1 MQATMVASVSSVMP
15 HEADQRTWPN
25 FSASGIAGPSGR
37 GEPPRVP
44 YNAPRTHVLSS
55 RYKGRSVE
63 LIRLLV
69 LCLLAAIVASLGTAL
84 YHPSHGKGHSRRM
97 LRALTVRIALSL
109 ALFALLMLAWWAGL
123 ITPRGFQH

>member
-1 MQATMVASVSSVMP
+1 
-15 HEADQRTWPN
+15 
-25 FSASGIAGPSGR
+25 
-37 GEPPRVP
+37 
-44 YNAPRTHVLSS
+44 
-55 RYKGRSVE
+55 VE

-84 YHPSHGKGHSRRM
+84 YHLSHGKGDSRRM